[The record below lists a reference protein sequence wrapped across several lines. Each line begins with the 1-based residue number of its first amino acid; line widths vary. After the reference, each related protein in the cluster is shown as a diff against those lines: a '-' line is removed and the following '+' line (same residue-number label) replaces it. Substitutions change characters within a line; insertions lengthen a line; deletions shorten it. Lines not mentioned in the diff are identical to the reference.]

1 MAVKDSLSYRYAV
14 VLEEL
19 RLEASQN
26 IQQNCQQQNLVDNTS
41 SSDEPQLRAPPI
53 ALTLNNP
60 SFIAEAGVDLGY
72 PDGFDTGIEM
82 PLSDTD
88 PTSLLTVLGWTEFDS
103 LVCIENFK
111 AKEDTL
117 WFGK

>member
-1 MAVKDSLSYRYAV
+1 MAVKDSLLYRYTV

-26 IQQNCQQQNLVDNTS
+26 IQEDCLQQNLVNNTS
-41 SSDEPQLRAPPI
+41 SSDEPQLNALPI
-53 ALTLNNP
+53 ALTSNHP
-60 SFIAEAGVDLGY
+60 SVIAEAGVDLCY
-72 PDGFDTGIEM
+72 PDIFDTGIEM

-103 LVCIENFK
+103 LVCFENIE
-111 AKEDTL
+111 AKENTL
-117 WFGK
+117 WSDK